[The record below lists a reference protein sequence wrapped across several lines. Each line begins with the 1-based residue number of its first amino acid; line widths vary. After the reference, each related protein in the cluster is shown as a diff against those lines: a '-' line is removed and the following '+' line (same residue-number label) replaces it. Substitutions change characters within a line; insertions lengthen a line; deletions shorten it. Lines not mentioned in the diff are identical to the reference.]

1 MGFYASTVT
10 KIVLFV
16 KFLKENTFYNYAQV
30 VIQSNT
36 RTKMNIGGNK
46 FSMLQIYVFTYIYI
60 FKDELV
66 RISAF
71 WFFSLH
77 AAGKIFTFCWIV
89 QVYHISPSVI
99 SYHVNNGHC
108 KRRLHVDLKIVR
120 WIHYFS
126 QTWTYIWNMEFP
138 GEGLDCLRRF
148 GILGAKKQENTG
160 SHLITNCNFSKLK
173 QRSWRDSQNKTIW

>member
-71 WFFSLH
+71 WFFFLFMQP
-77 AAGKIFTFCWIV
+77 AK
-89 QVYHISPSVI
+89 YSPSVE
-99 SYHVNNGHC
+99 SY
-108 KRRLHVDLKIVR
+108 RYIIFLHL
-120 WIHYFS
+120 
-126 QTWTYIWNMEFP
+126 
-138 GEGLDCLRRF
+138 
-148 GILGAKKQENTG
+148 
-160 SHLITNCNFSKLK
+160 
-173 QRSWRDSQNKTIW
+173 